1 MFQTRMLAVALL
13 VLGSLSSAFA
23 AEPIIEEPGRHLN
36 QVETEI
42 HAVLGS
48 RSLGGGFRVGMP
60 VLEQGF
66 ISTLNNNV
74 VVNAGADILSWP
86 DPDYGVVGAVV
97 PIMLQWNFYLLPQW
111 SVFGEG
117 GIAFQHWFSQRA
129 SGDTQTFFVWPGLS
143 VGGRY
148 YFNAGAYP
156 ALILRLGYP
165 SGVTFGICF

>member
-1 MFQTRMLAVALL
+1 MDRTRKIAAVII
-13 VLGSLSSAFA
+13 VLGMAVPAFA

-74 VVNAGADILSWP
+74 VLNAGADLLSWP
-86 DPDYGVVGAVV
+86 DPDYGVVGAIV

-111 SVFGEG
+111 SVFSEG
-117 GIAFQHWFSQRA
+117 GIAFQHWLSQRA
-129 SGDTQTFFVWPGLS
+129 SGDTRTFFIWPDMS
-143 VGGRY
+143 VGGRFY
-148 YFNAGAYP
+148 LRPDAYP